1 MGDKLE
7 LGVFVSEPVTDAV
20 GVMERIV
27 IVVDEVAVKEGE
39 RVKDRV
45 GKIELLIELLKVG
58 VAEGD
63 GLTVMDMVY
72 DPDGVDVRVLEGE
85 LEKDG
90 LKLRVFED
98 EGDTVRVAVGV
109 RELVDDLVDDLES
122 DGEREGERESEGVRE
137 GERENEGDDVFVTV
151 CDAESVVV
159 EVGEPEIVD
168 VDDIV

>member
-27 IVVDEVAVKEGE
+27 IVVDEVADKEGE
-39 RVKDRV
+39 HVEDRV

-63 GLTVMDMVY
+63 GLTVMEMVY
-72 DPDGVDVRVLEGE
+72 DPDGVDVRVLEDE

-90 LKLRVFED
+90 LTLRVFED

-109 RELVDDLVDDLES
+109 RELVEDLVDDLEI
-122 DGEREGERESEGVRE
+122 EGERESEREVEGVRE
-137 GERENEGDDVFVTV
+137 GERDSEGDEVFVTV

-159 EVGEPEIVD
+159 EVGEPEVVD